1 METTGKKH
9 TKTLDTLVDD
19 INDILVG
26 ISSGKAPDV
35 KEEQI
40 DKFLNNTKL
49 ALLDWLQ
56 PRKSSGKGLR
66 MSVIGRPV
74 RQLWYDNHLQRD
86 DKEEVYDPSTQLKF
100 LYGHLLEHLLLF
112 LVDVAGHKVTDQQ
125 KKVKVEDV
133 NGHMDCKIDGEV
145 VDVKSASAMSFK
157 KFKNGTLYEDD
168 PFGYIAQ
175 VAGYEYNE
183 GTNNGGLL
191 AVNKSSG
198 EIALF
203 RPDELMKPNAKD
215 LIKNLKEKL
224 SKNEP
229 PEKCYEPIPHDKT
242 GNFKLPVGC
251 VYCPH
256 KFVCHAD
263 SNNGDGLRVF
273 KYANSNVFMT
283 TVANLP
289 KVEEITEQYEQKK
302 N

>member
-9 TKTLDTLVDD
+9 TKKLDTLIDD
-19 INDILVG
+19 MNGILSG
-26 ISSGKAPDV
+26 ISSGEAPEV

-66 MSVIGRPV
+66 MSVIGRPA
-74 RQLWYDNHLQRD
+74 RQLWYDNHTERKQ
-86 DKEEVYDPSTQLKF
+86 EIHDPSTQLKF
-100 LYGHLLEHLLLF
+100 LYGHVLEHLLLF
-112 LVDVAGHKVTDQQ
+112 LVEISGHTVTAQQ
-125 KKVKVEDV
+125 KKVIVEDV

-175 VAGYEYNE
+175 LAGYEHNE
-183 GTNNGGLL
+183 GTTNGGLL

-203 RPDELMKPNAKD
+203 RPDELMKPYAKD
-215 LIKNLKEKL
+215 LINNLKEKL
-224 SKNEP
+224 TQNEP
-229 PEKCYEPIPHDKT
+229 PEKCYQPIPHDKT
-242 GNFKLPVGC
+242 GNLKLPVGC
-251 VYCPH
+251 VYCSH
-256 KFVCHAD
+256 KFICHAD
-263 SNNGDGLRVF
+263 SNDGNGLRVF

-283 TVANLP
+283 KVVNQP
-289 KVEEITEQYEQKK
+289 KVEEITSQYE
-302 N
+302 

>member
-9 TKTLDTLVDD
+9 TKKLDTLIDD
-19 INDILVG
+19 MNGILSG
-26 ISSGKAPDV
+26 ISSGEAPEV

-66 MSVIGRPV
+66 MSVIGRPA
-74 RQLWYDNHLQRD
+74 RQLWYDNHTERKQ
-86 DKEEVYDPSTQLKF
+86 EIHDPSTQLKF
-100 LYGHLLEHLLLF
+100 LYGHVLEHLLLF
-112 LVDVAGHKVTDQQ
+112 LVEVSGHTVTAQQ

-175 VAGYEYNE
+175 LAGYEHNE
-183 GTNNGGLL
+183 GTTNGGLL

-215 LIKNLKEKL
+215 LINNLKEKL
-224 SKNEP
+224 TQNEP
-229 PEKCYEPIPHDKT
+229 PEKCYQPIPHDKT
-242 GNFKLPVGC
+242 GNLKLPVGC
-251 VYCPH
+251 VYCSH
-256 KFVCHAD
+256 KFICHAD
-263 SNNGDGLRVF
+263 SNDGNGLRVF

-283 TVANLP
+283 KVISQP
-289 KVEEITEQYEQKK
+289 KVEEITSQYE
-302 N
+302 

>member
-9 TKTLDTLVDD
+9 TKKLDTLIDD
-19 INDILVG
+19 MNGILSG
-26 ISSGKAPDV
+26 ISSGKAPKV

-66 MSVIGRPV
+66 MSVIGRPA
-74 RQLWYDNHLQRD
+74 RQLWYDNHIERKQ
-86 DKEEVYDPSTQLKF
+86 EIHDPSTQLKF
-100 LYGHLLEHLLLF
+100 LYGHVLEHLLLF
-112 LVDVAGHKVTDQQ
+112 LVEISGHTVTAQQ
-125 KKVKVEDV
+125 KKVQVEDV

-175 VAGYEYNE
+175 LAGYEHNE
-183 GTNNGGLL
+183 GTTNGGLL

-215 LIKNLKEKL
+215 LINNLKEKL
-224 SKNEP
+224 TQNEP
-229 PEKCYEPIPHDKT
+229 PEKCYQPIPHDKT
-242 GNFKLPVGC
+242 GNLKLPVGC
-251 VYCPH
+251 VYCSH
-256 KFVCHAD
+256 KFICHAD
-263 SNNGDGLRVF
+263 SNDGDGLRVF

-283 TVANLP
+283 KVISQP
-289 KVEEITEQYEQKK
+289 KVEEITSQYE
-302 N
+302 

>member
-9 TKTLDTLVDD
+9 TKKLDTLIDD
-19 INDILVG
+19 MNGILSG
-26 ISSGKAPDV
+26 ISSGKAPKV

-66 MSVIGRPV
+66 MSVIGRPA
-74 RQLWYDNHLQRD
+74 RQLWYDNHIERKQ
-86 DKEEVYDPSTQLKF
+86 EIHDPSTQLKF
-100 LYGHLLEHLLLF
+100 LYGHVLEHLLLF
-112 LVDVAGHKVTDQQ
+112 LVEISGHTVTAQQ
-125 KKVKVEDV
+125 KKVQVEDV

-175 VAGYEYNE
+175 LAGYEHNE
-183 GTNNGGLL
+183 GTTNGGLL

-215 LIKNLKEKL
+215 LINNLKEKL
-224 SKNEP
+224 TQNEP
-229 PEKCYEPIPHDKT
+229 PEKCYQPIPHDKT
-242 GNFKLPVGC
+242 GNLKLPVGC
-251 VYCPH
+251 VYCSH
-256 KFVCHAD
+256 KFICHAD
-263 SNNGDGLRVF
+263 SNDGDGLRVF

-283 TVANLP
+283 KVVNQP
-289 KVEEITEQYEQKK
+289 KVEEITSQYE
-302 N
+302 

>member
-9 TKTLDTLVDD
+9 TKKLDTLIDD
-19 INDILVG
+19 MNGILSG
-26 ISSGKAPDV
+26 ISSGEAPEV

-66 MSVIGRPV
+66 MSVIGRPA
-74 RQLWYDNHLQRD
+74 RQLWYDNHTERKQ
-86 DKEEVYDPSTQLKF
+86 EIHDPSTQLKF
-100 LYGHLLEHLLLF
+100 LYGHVLEHLLLF
-112 LVDVAGHKVTDQQ
+112 LVEISGHTVTAQQ

-175 VAGYEYNE
+175 LAGYEHNE
-183 GTNNGGLL
+183 GTTNGGLL

-215 LIKNLKEKL
+215 LINNLKEKL
-224 SKNEP
+224 TQNEP
-229 PEKCYEPIPHDKT
+229 PEKCYQPIPHDKT
-242 GNFKLPVGC
+242 GNLKLPVGC
-251 VYCPH
+251 VYCSH
-256 KFVCHAD
+256 KFICHAD
-263 SNNGDGLRVF
+263 SNDGDGLRVF

-283 TVANLP
+283 KVVNQP
-289 KVEEITEQYEQKK
+289 KVEEITSQYE
-302 N
+302 

>member
-9 TKTLDTLVDD
+9 TKKLDTLIDD
-19 INDILVG
+19 MNGILSG
-26 ISSGKAPDV
+26 ISSGEAPEV

-66 MSVIGRPV
+66 MSVIGRPA
-74 RQLWYDNHLQRD
+74 RQLWYDNHTERKQ
-86 DKEEVYDPSTQLKF
+86 EIHDPSTQLKF
-100 LYGHLLEHLLLF
+100 LYGHVLEHLLLF
-112 LVDVAGHKVTDQQ
+112 LVEVSGHTVTAQQ

-175 VAGYEYNE
+175 LAGYEHNE
-183 GTNNGGLL
+183 GTTNGGLL

-215 LIKNLKEKL
+215 LINNLKEKL
-224 SKNEP
+224 TKNEP
-229 PEKCYEPIPHDKT
+229 PEKCYQPIPHDKT
-242 GNFKLPVGC
+242 GNLKLPVGC
-251 VYCPH
+251 VYCSH
-256 KFVCHAD
+256 KFICHAD
-263 SNNGDGLRVF
+263 SNDGNGLRVF

-283 TVANLP
+283 KVVNQP
-289 KVEEITEQYEQKK
+289 KVEEITSQYE
-302 N
+302 

>member
-9 TKTLDTLVDD
+9 TKKLDTLIDD
-19 INDILVG
+19 MNSILSG
-26 ISSGKAPDV
+26 ISSGKAPEV

-66 MSVIGRPV
+66 MSVIGRPA
-74 RQLWYDNHLQRD
+74 RQLWYDNHIERKQ
-86 DKEEVYDPSTQLKF
+86 EIHDPSTQLKF
-100 LYGHLLEHLLLF
+100 LYGHVLEHLLLF
-112 LVDVAGHKVTDQQ
+112 LVEISGHTVTAQQ
-125 KKVKVEDV
+125 KKVQVEDV

-175 VAGYEYNE
+175 LAGYEHNE
-183 GTNNGGLL
+183 GTTNGGLL

-215 LIKNLKEKL
+215 LINNLKEKL
-224 SKNEP
+224 TQNEP
-229 PEKCYEPIPHDKT
+229 PEKCYQPIPHDKT
-242 GNFKLPVGC
+242 GNLKLPVGC
-251 VYCPH
+251 VYCSH
-256 KFVCHAD
+256 KFICHAD
-263 SNNGDGLRVF
+263 SNDGDGLRVF

-283 TVANLP
+283 KVISQP
-289 KVEEITEQYEQKK
+289 KVEEITSQYE
-302 N
+302 

>member
-1 METTGKKH
+1 MEYINRETTGKKH
-9 TKTLDTLVDD
+9 TKKLDTVIDD
-19 INDILVG
+19 MNGILSG
-26 ISSGKAPDV
+26 ISSGEAPEV

-66 MSVIGRPV
+66 MSVIGRPA
-74 RQLWYDNHLQRD
+74 RQLWYDNHTERKQ
-86 DKEEVYDPSTQLKF
+86 EIHDPSTQLKF
-100 LYGHLLEHLLLF
+100 LYGHVLEHLLLF
-112 LVDVAGHKVTDQQ
+112 LVEISGHTVTAQQ

-175 VAGYEYNE
+175 LAGYEHNE
-183 GTNNGGLL
+183 GTTNGGLL

-215 LIKNLKEKL
+215 LINNLKEKL
-224 SKNEP
+224 TQNEP
-229 PEKCYEPIPHDKT
+229 PEKCYQPIPHDKT
-242 GNFKLPVGC
+242 GNLKLPVGC
-251 VYCPH
+251 VYCSH
-256 KFVCHAD
+256 KFICHAD
-263 SNNGDGLRVF
+263 SNDGDGLRVF

-283 TVANLP
+283 KVVNQP
-289 KVEEITEQYEQKK
+289 KVEEITSQYE
-302 N
+302 

>member
-9 TKTLDTLVDD
+9 TKKLDTLIDD
-19 INDILVG
+19 MNGILSG
-26 ISSGKAPDV
+26 ISSGEAPEV

-66 MSVIGRPV
+66 MSVIGRPA
-74 RQLWYDNHLQRD
+74 RQLWYDNHTERKQ
-86 DKEEVYDPSTQLKF
+86 EIHDPSTQLKF
-100 LYGHLLEHLLLF
+100 LYGHVLEHLLLF
-112 LVDVAGHKVTDQQ
+112 LVEVSGHTVTAQQ

-175 VAGYEYNE
+175 LAGYEHNE
-183 GTNNGGLL
+183 GTTNGGLL

-215 LIKNLKEKL
+215 LINNLKEKL
-224 SKNEP
+224 TQNEP
-229 PEKCYEPIPHDKT
+229 PEKCYQPIPHDKT
-242 GNFKLPVGC
+242 GNLKLPVGC
-251 VYCPH
+251 VYCSH
-256 KFVCHAD
+256 KFICHAD
-263 SNNGDGLRVF
+263 SNDGNGLRVF

-283 TVANLP
+283 KVVNQP
-289 KVEEITEQYEQKK
+289 KVEEITSQYE
-302 N
+302 

>member
-9 TKTLDTLVDD
+9 TKNLDTLVDD

-66 MSVIGRPV
+66 MSVIGRPA

-133 NGHMDCKIDGEV
+133 NVIWTV
-145 VDVKSASAMSFK
+145 RL
-157 KFKNGTLYEDD
+157 T
-168 PFGYIAQ
+168 
-175 VAGYEYNE
+175 
-183 GTNNGGLL
+183 
-191 AVNKSSG
+191 
-198 EIALF
+198 
-203 RPDELMKPNAKD
+203 
-215 LIKNLKEKL
+215 EKL
-224 SKNEP
+224 LMLSLHLLCHSRNLRMELCMKMT
-229 PEKCYEPIPHDKT
+229 HSDT
-242 GNFKLPVGC
+242 L
-251 VYCPH
+251 H
-256 KFVCHAD
+256 KSQVMSTMKALIMVD
-263 SNNGDGLRVF
+263 YL
-273 KYANSNVFMT
+273 
-283 TVANLP
+283 
-289 KVEEITEQYEQKK
+289 Q
-302 N
+302 

>member
-9 TKTLDTLVDD
+9 TKKLDTLIDD
-19 INDILVG
+19 MNGILSG
-26 ISSGKAPDV
+26 ISSGKAPEV

-66 MSVIGRPV
+66 MSVIGRPA
-74 RQLWYDNHLQRD
+74 RQLWYDNHIERKQ
-86 DKEEVYDPSTQLKF
+86 EIHDPSTQLKF
-100 LYGHLLEHLLLF
+100 LYGHVLEHLLLF
-112 LVDVAGHKVTDQQ
+112 LVEVSGHTVTAQQ

-175 VAGYEYNE
+175 LAGYEHNE
-183 GTNNGGLL
+183 GTTNGGLL

-215 LIKNLKEKL
+215 LINNLKEKL
-224 SKNEP
+224 TQNEP
-229 PEKCYEPIPHDKT
+229 PEKCYQPIPHDKT
-242 GNFKLPVGC
+242 GNLKLPVGC
-251 VYCPH
+251 VYCSH
-256 KFVCHAD
+256 KFICHAD
-263 SNNGDGLRVF
+263 SNDGDEIRVF

-283 TVANLP
+283 KVVNQP
-289 KVEEITEQYEQKK
+289 KVEEITSQYE
-302 N
+302 

>member
-9 TKTLDTLVDD
+9 TKKLDTLIDD
-19 INDILVG
+19 MNGILSG
-26 ISSGKAPDV
+26 ISSGKAPEV

-66 MSVIGRPV
+66 MSVIGRPA
-74 RQLWYDNHLQRD
+74 RQLWYDNHIERKQ
-86 DKEEVYDPSTQLKF
+86 EIHDPSTQLKF
-100 LYGHLLEHLLLF
+100 LYGHVLEHLLLF
-112 LVDVAGHKVTDQQ
+112 LVEISGHTVTAQQ
-125 KKVKVEDV
+125 KKVQVEDV

-175 VAGYEYNE
+175 LAGYEHNE
-183 GTNNGGLL
+183 GTTNGGLL

-215 LIKNLKEKL
+215 LINNLKEKL
-224 SKNEP
+224 TQNEP
-229 PEKCYEPIPHDKT
+229 PEKCYQPIPHDKT
-242 GNFKLPVGC
+242 GNLKLPVGC
-251 VYCPH
+251 VYCSH
-256 KFVCHAD
+256 KFICHAD
-263 SNNGDGLRVF
+263 SNDGDGLRVF

-283 TVANLP
+283 KVISQP
-289 KVEEITEQYEQKK
+289 KVEEITSQYE
-302 N
+302 

>member
-9 TKTLDTLVDD
+9 TKKLDTLIDD
-19 INDILVG
+19 MNGILSG
-26 ISSGKAPDV
+26 ISSGKAPEV

-66 MSVIGRPV
+66 MSVIGRPA
-74 RQLWYDNHLQRD
+74 RQLWYDNHTERKQ
-86 DKEEVYDPSTQLKF
+86 EIHDPSTQLKF
-100 LYGHLLEHLLLF
+100 LYGHVLEHLLLF
-112 LVDVAGHKVTDQQ
+112 LVEISGHTVTAQQ
-125 KKVKVEDV
+125 KKVQVEDV

-175 VAGYEYNE
+175 LAGYEHNE
-183 GTNNGGLL
+183 GTTNGGLL

-215 LIKNLKEKL
+215 LINNLKEKL
-224 SKNEP
+224 TQNEP
-229 PEKCYEPIPHDKT
+229 PEKCYQPIPHDKT
-242 GNFKLPVGC
+242 GNLKLPVGC

-256 KFVCHAD
+256 KFICHAD
-263 SNNGDGLRVF
+263 SNDGNGLRVF

-283 TVANLP
+283 KVISQP
-289 KVEEITEQYEQKK
+289 KVEEITSQYE
-302 N
+302 

>member
-1 METTGKKH
+1 METTGNKH
-9 TKTLDTLVDD
+9 TNKTLDTLIKD
-19 INDILVG
+19 INNVLTN

-56 PRKSSGKGLR
+56 PRKSSGKELR
-66 MSVIGRPV
+66 MSVIGRPA
-74 RQLWYDNHLQRD
+74 RQLWYDKHLKRD
-86 DKEEVYDPSTQLKF
+86 GKEEVYDPATQLKF

-125 KKVKVEDV
+125 KKVQVEDV

-168 PFGYIAQ
+168 PFGYIPQ
-175 VAGYEYNE
+175 LSGYEHNE
-183 GTNNGGLL
+183 STSGGGLL
-191 AVNKSSG
+191 AINKSSG
-198 EIALF
+198 EITLF
-203 RPDELMKPNAKD
+203 RPDELMKPNAEK
-215 LIKNLKEKL
+215 LIKDLKEKL
-224 SKNEP
+224 KANEP
-229 PEKCYEPIPHDKT
+229 PKKCYEPIPHDKT

-251 VYCPH
+251 VYCSH
-256 KFVCHAD
+256 KFVCHSD
-263 SNNGDGLRVF
+263 SNEGNGLRVF
-273 KYANSNVFMT
+273 KYSNSNVFMT

-289 KVEEITEQYEQKK
+289 KVEEITSQYE
-302 N
+302 